1 MSEPCSNLDS
11 AYSTLPTSPPSP
23 NAPATEHPR
32 RLSVTEFVEKLNA
45 KLKRLFGSRRGSAED
60 EPPRPAPSKRRRSS
74 VFTRPSG
81 PLEPSN
87 FGPSFEELVWSG
99 AITLPNVSEY
109 FRTVGEAGPVSY
121 YTTADWDTF
130 QTTSQAQ
137 RRNSTQAQLNRDM
150 GYDGDTDVDTSDK
163 LRKLSTRSSGRK
175 RKDSYFSFSN
185 LWSKSR
191 RTSKVDKGGE
201 RRLSENE
208 AATTSQEQPLLPP
221 HPEDTSEAIVS
232 SLTELG
238 VLPSSDDPPLLVP
251 KGPLIVPKGPLI
263 VPKGPLIV
271 PEADFESSSSSI
283 PSLKFSAPTSSRS
296 GHPAPTPSPTT
307 QLASDRPIT
316 PPPGRPE
323 VRPAS
328 SIASSPSS
336 TSLSSVDSS
345 DDSPTPAAQRV
356 HQIAQNTAPASQAS
370 PSNTGAR
377 RSSLPIAI
385 PHYTHPSSSPTSTS
399 AQPRSPRYT
408 LTQTGLTITQRS
420 DPSTPSLSRHGD
432 RPDPAPP
439 SPPLRPTYIPSPTQM
454 QTLSLGPPERPCPT
468 SSASSEQLF
477 HVSVEEV
484 CSTPPRPAP
493 RGPSGLAQSTLAD
506 DNGDEEEDVG
516 VGPTEG
522 GSSVRRRTGT
532 NLSLREAYVEHE
544 MDDTPTPPPR
554 KLTPRKS
561 VSQTCWW
568 GGEGSSPGLPG
579 QDGSSSSL

>member
-1 MSEPCSNLDS
+1 MSEPSSNLNS

-60 EPPRPAPSKRRRSS
+60 EPPRPVLSKRRRSS
-74 VFTRPSG
+74 IFTRPSG

-130 QTTSQAQ
+130 QPTSQAQ
-137 RRNSTQAQLNRDM
+137 RINSTQAKLNRDVFH
-150 GYDGDTDVDTSDK
+150 DGDADVDTSDK
-163 LRKLSTRSSGRK
+163 LRNSSTRSSGRK

-185 LWSKSR
+185 IWSRSR
-191 RTSKVDKGGE
+191 RSSKVDLGKE
-201 RRLSENE
+201 RKLSQHE
-208 AATTSQEQPLLPP
+208 AATTSQEQRLLPP
-221 HPEDTSEAIVS
+221 HPEDTSEAIVPF
-232 SLTELG
+232 LTELG
-238 VLPSSDDPPLLVP
+238 VLPSTEGPSLLLPKDPLV
-251 KGPLIVPKGPLI
+251 
-263 VPKGPLIV
+263 V
-271 PEADFESSSSSI
+271 PEADFESSRSSI
-283 PSLKFSAPTSSRS
+283 PSLKFSALTSSRS

-356 HQIAQNTAPASQAS
+356 HEIAQNTVPASEAS

-399 AQPRSPRYT
+399 AQPRSPRFTRTNTGYT
-408 LTQTGLTITQRS
+408 IPERS
-420 DPSTPSLSRHGD
+420 GPSTPSLSRHGD

-454 QTLSLGPPERPCPT
+454 QTLSLGPPERPYPT
-468 SSASSEQLF
+468 SSASSERLF

-484 CSTPPRPAP
+484 PAFTPPRPTP
-493 RGPSGLAQSTLAD
+493 RRPSGLAQSTLAD
-506 DNGDEEEDVG
+506 DDEEDVG
-516 VGPTEG
+516 VGPPEG

-544 MDDTPTPPPR
+544 MDGSPTPPPR
-554 KLTPRKS
+554 KITPRKS
-561 VSQTCWW
+561 ISQTCWW
-568 GGEGSSPGLPG
+568 GEEGSPPALPG
-579 QDGSSSSL
+579 QDGGSGF